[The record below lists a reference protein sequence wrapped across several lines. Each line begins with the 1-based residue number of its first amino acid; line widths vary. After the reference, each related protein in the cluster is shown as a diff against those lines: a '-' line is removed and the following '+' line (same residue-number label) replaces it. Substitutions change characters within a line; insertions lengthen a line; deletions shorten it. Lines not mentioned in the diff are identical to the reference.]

1 MRKKLLES
9 AALIFA
15 EKGISASVVQDVVE
29 VAQVSQGTFYNY
41 FRTNDEL
48 FEALAAELSD
58 ESIQMIEP
66 VIGDIQDPLLRI
78 GTGIRCYLHLMRSC
92 RMVAQFIAMAGL
104 RHVSWDGP
112 FNCLLPLD
120 LEAAQR
126 QGRID
131 AIHVD
136 VAMDL
141 IGGAGL
147 KAIHRIAAGATTDA
161 YPEQVA
167 TMILQSLGIDATEAA
182 RRVAGPVPFLAVRP
196 DSLFARVE
204 ARGHARGVLTREA
217 GSGR

>member
-48 FEALAAELSD
+48 FEALALELSD
-58 ESIQMIEP
+58 ETIQMIESA
-66 VIGDIQDPLLRI
+66 IDCNEDPLLRI
-78 GTGIRCYLHLMRSC
+78 CTGTRCYLHLMRSC
-92 RMVAQFIAMAGL
+92 RNVAQFISMAGL
-104 RHVSWDGP
+104 QHVSRDGP
-112 FNCLLPLD
+112 FNRLLPLD
-120 LEAAQR
+120 LKAAQR

-131 AIHVD
+131 AVLVD

-141 IGGAGL
+141 IGGTGL
-147 KAIHRIAAGATTDA
+147 KAIHRMATGATPEA
-161 YPEQVA
+161 YPEQV
-167 TMILQSLGIDATEAA
+167 TFMIMLSLGVDASESA
-182 RRVAGPVPFLAVRP
+182 RMVALPMPVLSVRP

-204 ARGHARGVLTREA
+204 ARGHARGNLA
-217 GSGR
+217 QDSGPGR